1 MATSFVLRCLCESGC
16 EGMSIE
22 SQTLRCIGTEPVTA
36 SLSYAS
42 ISVHRSPGTT
52 RPQKRLLLD
61 PVSCPQEAPPIGFRT
76 RACPRYTPHI
86 TSPPVL
92 VSSAKRKTVC
102 ELRVV
107 LMRIEHDHSPRYA
120 RRRFHDCGIGFV
132 HLTGNNGGDE
142 CPSCRHERA
151 TRIGSAASTA
161 NERESLLWADLP
173 SEEAWGPS

>member
-1 MATSFVLRCLCESGC
+1 
-16 EGMSIE
+16 MSIE
-22 SQTLRCIGTEPVTA
+22 SQTLRCIGVEPVTA

-52 RPQKRLLLD
+52 RPQGCLLLD
-61 PVSCPQEAPPIGFRT
+61 PVFCPQEAPPIGFRT

-92 VSSAKRKTVC
+92 VSSAKRRTVC

-107 LMRIEHDHSPRYA
+107 LMCIEHDHSPRYA
-120 RRRFHDCGIGFV
+120 RRRFHDCGIGLSMIMV
-132 HLTGNNGGDE
+132 ATSVRAGDTSVRPESGSVPAPRTSGNLHCGQ
-142 CPSCRHERA
+142 
-151 TRIGSAASTA
+151 
-161 NERESLLWADLP
+161 DLP